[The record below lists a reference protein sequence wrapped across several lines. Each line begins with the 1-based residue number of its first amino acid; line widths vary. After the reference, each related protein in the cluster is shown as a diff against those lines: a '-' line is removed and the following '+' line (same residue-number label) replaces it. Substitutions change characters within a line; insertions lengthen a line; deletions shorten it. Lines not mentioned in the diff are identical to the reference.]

1 MKAFIQQ
8 IFPNQN
14 KAVLVGSIR
23 FLDLY
28 DKLKYSFRSSS
39 DSMAYQRQLNM
50 GRVKKIGEY
59 IKEFV
64 GDKDNRQQ
72 TALFPSSIII
82 AIESEYIDLKDKV
95 NGDIIDY
102 DVPYDTLI
110 VDGQHRFFGMKSLYD
125 KLNGTLSLFQEDENQ
140 VIDFLRIY
148 HFNCCILVNYDLYEQ
163 AKIFVD
169 VNFYQ
174 KKVNKSWV
182 YDIFGAQISDEM
194 ITPNINK
201 NSEIVIAH
209 SIVKYMNDKDTS
221 VLNGYIKMLG
231 TGKGF
236 VSQAF
241 LVESI
246 LLHLSAGNIWS
257 FVINNME
264 QNRFVI
270 SNITM
275 ELTSYLAAV
284 RFTFKDYW
292 PDSVNDTSKISILCK
307 TTGLGAIMKLFKEAH
322 HSLSLSMK
330 YKLEKESIGLF
341 EYAELITHFN
351 KFLKPLIPSG
361 RRFFSLDSEY
371 AKGGG
376 AGLQAKLYSDMKVVL
391 EYNS

>member
-8 IFPNQN
+8 IYPNQN
-14 KAVLVGSIR
+14 KAVLVASIR

-28 DKLKYSFRSSS
+28 DKLKYSYRSNS
-39 DSMAYQRQLNM
+39 DSKAYQRQLNM
-50 GRVKKIGEY
+50 GRIKLIGEY

-64 GDKDNRQQ
+64 NDKENLQQ

-82 AIESEYIDLKDKV
+82 AIDSEHIDLKGKE
-95 NGDIIDY
+95 NGDLLDCDIPSDS
-102 DVPYDTLI
+102 LI
-110 VDGQHRFFGMKSLYD
+110 VDGQHRFFAMKSLYD
-125 KLNGTLSLFQEDENQ
+125 KFNGKLSLFDDKEQQ
-140 VIDFLRIY
+140 VIDFLQNY
-148 HFNCCILVNYDLYEQ
+148 HFNCCILINYDLYEQ

-194 ITPNINK
+194 ITPKINK

-209 SIVKYMNDKDTS
+209 SIVKYLNDEDTS

-241 LVESI
+241 LVES
-246 LLHLSAGNIWS
+246 LLIHLSAGNIWS
-257 FVINNME
+257 FVIRNLE

-275 ELTSYLAAV
+275 ELTSYLAAI

-292 PDSVNDTSKISILCK
+292 PDGVNDTSKISILCK
-307 TTGLGAIMKLFKEAH
+307 TTGLGAIMRLFKDAH
-322 HSLSLSMK
+322 NSLSIRLK
-330 YKLEKESIGLF
+330 NKLEHESIGVID
-341 EYAELITHFN
+341 YAELITHFN
-351 KFLKPLIPSG
+351 NFLKPLTKSG
-361 RRFFSLDSEY
+361 KRFFSINSEY
-371 AKGGG
+371 ANGGG
-376 AGLQAKLYSDMKVVL
+376 AGLQAKLYTDMKNVL
-391 EYNS
+391 EYKS